1 MVEVGSLDHV
11 YYWVTDMDRAVAFY
25 EEVLGLKLLRRD
37 GGNWAEFDAGPVRL
51 ALHAAVEGHPVEPG
65 GATVAFRVDDVEA
78 ARADLEARGVAIDHA
93 GEVGT
98 WARYATFRDPDGNT
112 VQVIEYSGGR

>member
-1 MVEVGSLDHV
+1 MAELQGLDHV

-25 EEVLGLKLLRRD
+25 EEVLGLKLMRRD
-37 GGNWAEFDAGPVRL
+37 GGNWAEFDAGPIRL
-51 ALHAAVEGHPVEPG
+51 ALHGAVEGHPVEPG
-65 GATVAFRVDDVEA
+65 GATAAFRVADVDA
-78 ARADLEARGVAIDHA
+78 ARGRLEGRGVTIDHA

-112 VQVIEYSGGR
+112 VQVIEYREDR